1 MTAKEK
7 AESLINTFYCI
18 LPNNG
23 SQTGLNSTTSRY
35 KEGVICALK
44 AVDEIIIA
52 LEEHKWQ
59 NQKIIDYYQQ
69 VKQEI
74 ESYEK

>member
-1 MTAKEK
+1 MTIKDK

-23 SQTGLNSTTSRY
+23 SQKGFNSTTSRY

-74 ESYEK
+74 NKL

>member
-1 MTAKEK
+1 MTIKDK

-23 SQTGLNSTTSRY
+23 SQTGLNSTTLRY

-59 NQKIIDYYQQ
+59 NQEIINYYQE

-74 ESYEK
+74 DKL